1 MNIAINYD
9 WFDQRAAKP
18 ASYLETSSGASA
30 TYKGLN
36 INYASVGV
44 NYGGSDA
51 PIMRTDIQGSGYA
64 TQVTY
69 VTLETLNPTQF
80 KA

>member
-18 ASYLETSSGASA
+18 ILLRNKFWSPV

-51 PIMRTDIQGSGYA
+51 PIMRTDIQGSGYT

-69 VTLETLNPTQF
+69 VTL
-80 KA
+80 